1 MGEDG
6 NETEREWGMM
16 GTSIEREWGMTGMTN
31 TKREEW
37 DREGNA

>member
-1 MGEDG
+1 MGEYG

-16 GTSIEREWGMTGMTN
+16 GTSVEREWGMTGMTN